1 MGWLSFGRVL
11 SIYAFMVQS
20 HFIAQRLAC
29 AAVLGFA
36 LSITHAAAATTEPPD
51 EKLRHLL
58 RTAVVAAD
66 SFQDRFDAQ
75 VWMMDMSTRLAKRL
89 PDPKERVEFLRL
101 LHGEAAKAR
110 LEPELVMAVI
120 DVESNFDRFAISRVG
135 ARGLMQVMPF
145 WRNEIGRPDDNL
157 FQVKT
162 NLRYGCTILRYYLDA
177 EKGNLAQALA
187 RYNGSAGRWEYPNRV
202 FKALNKRWYRQ

>member
-1 MGWLSFGRVL
+1 MVLNGRATRSYIVFQ
-11 SIYAFMVQS
+11 A
-20 HFIAQRLAC
+20 LAG
-29 AAVLGFA
+29 AAVLA
-36 LSITHAAAATTEPPD
+36 LALCATRAAAATTEPPD
-51 EKLRHLL
+51 DKLRHLL
-58 RTAVVAAD
+58 KTAVVAAD

-89 PDPKERVEFLRL
+89 PDPEERVEFLRL
-101 LHGEAAKAR
+101 LHREAAKAD

-145 WRNEIGRPDDNL
+145 WREEIGRPDDNL
-157 FQVKT
+157 FQVRT
-162 NLRYGCTILRYYLDA
+162 NLRYGCTILRYYLNA
-177 EKGNLAQALA
+177 ENGNLARALA

-202 FKALNKRWYRQ
+202 FKALNTRWYRQ